1 MTMRPF
7 DILIAEDNEDDVL
20 LIREAFEEVN
30 MVNRI
35 AVVRDGEE
43 ALAYLRG
50 EGPFRDSPLPGMV
63 LLDINMPKKTGLEVL
78 TDIKAEPRFRALPIV
93 MLTVSEREEDI
104 IRSFEQGACSY
115 IRKPVTFTRFITV
128 VKEFEMYWTLVS
140 KIPFVKR

>member
-50 EGPFRDSPLPGMV
+50 EGTFQESPLPGMV

>member
-7 DILIAEDNEDDVL
+7 DILIAEDNEDDIL

-30 MVNRI
+30 MINRV

-43 ALAYLRG
+43 AMAYLRG
-50 EGPFRDSPLPGMV
+50 EGPFKESPLPGMV

-78 TDIKAEPRFRALPIV
+78 TEIKANLRFRALPVV
-93 MLTVSEREEDI
+93 MLTVSERDEDI
-104 IRSFEQGACSY
+104 IRSFEAGACSY

-140 KIPFVKR
+140 KIPSLKR

>member
-7 DILIAEDNEDDVL
+7 DILIAEDNEDDIL
-20 LIREAFEEVN
+20 LIREAFETVN
-30 MVNRI
+30 MANRV

-50 EGPFRDSPLPGMV
+50 EGPFSQCPFPGLV

-78 TDIKAEPRFRALPIV
+78 IEIKSDPRFRPLPVV

-104 IRSFEQGACSY
+104 VRSARNF
-115 IRKPVTFTRFITV
+115 RKV
-128 VKEFEMYWTLVS
+128 YL
-140 KIPFVKR
+140 

>member
-7 DILIAEDNEDDVL
+7 DILIAEDNEDDIL

-50 EGPFRDSPLPGMV
+50 EGAFKESLLPGMV

-78 TDIKAEPRFRALPIV
+78 ADIKAEPRFRALPIV

-104 IRSFEQGACSY
+104 LRSFEQGACSY

-128 VKEFEMYWTLVS
+128 VKEFEMYWSLVS

>member
-7 DILIAEDNEDDVL
+7 DILIAEDNEDDIL

-50 EGPFRDSPLPGMV
+50 EGAFKESLLPGMV

-78 TDIKAEPRFRALPIV
+78 SAIKAEPRFRALPIV

-104 IRSFEQGACSY
+104 LRSFEQGACSY

-128 VKEFEMYWTLVS
+128 VKEFEMYWSLVS

>member
-7 DILIAEDNEDDVL
+7 DILIAEDNEDDIL

-50 EGPFRDSPLPGMV
+50 EDPFRDSPLPGMV

>member
-7 DILIAEDNEDDVL
+7 DILIAEDNEDDIL

-50 EGPFRDSPLPGMV
+50 EGAFKESLLPGMV

-78 TDIKAEPRFRALPIV
+78 TDIKAEPRFRALPVV

-104 IRSFEQGACSY
+104 LRSFEQGACSY

-128 VKEFEMYWTLVS
+128 VKEFEMYWSLVS

>member
-7 DILIAEDNEDDVL
+7 DILIAEDNEDDIL
-20 LIREAFEEVN
+20 LIREAFEEVK

-35 AVVRDGEE
+35 SVVRDGEE

-50 EGPFRDSPLPGMV
+50 QGPFREASLPGMV

-78 TDIKAEPRFRALPIV
+78 TEIKAELRFRALPIV
-93 MLTVSEREEDI
+93 MLTVSERDEDI

-115 IRKPVTFTRFITV
+115 IRKPVTFTRFIAV

-140 KIPFVKR
+140 KIPTLKR

>member
-7 DILIAEDNEDDVL
+7 DILIAEDNEDDIL

>member
-7 DILIAEDNEDDVL
+7 DILIAEDNEDDIL

-78 TDIKAEPRFRALPIV
+78 TDIKAEPRFRALPSV

>member
-1 MTMRPF
+1 MTTRPL
-7 DILIAEDNEDDVL
+7 DILIAEDNEDDIL

-35 AVVRDGEE
+35 TVVRDGEE

-50 EGPFRDSPLPGMV
+50 EGPFSQSPLAGMV

-78 TDIKAEPRFRALPIV
+78 TEIKADIRFRPLPVV
-93 MLTVSEREEDI
+93 MLTVSDRDEDI

-115 IRKPVTFTRFITV
+115 IRKPVTFTRFIAV

-140 KIPFVKR
+140 KIPALKR

>member
-7 DILIAEDNEDDVL
+7 DILIAEDNEDDIL

-30 MVNRI
+30 MVNRV

-50 EGPFRDSPLPGMV
+50 EGPYSEAPLPGMV

-78 TDIKAEPRFRALPIV
+78 TQIKADPRFRALPVV
-93 MLTVSEREEDI
+93 MLTVSEREEDVI
-104 IRSFEQGACSY
+104 QSFEQGACSY

-128 VKEFEMYWTLVS
+128 VRQFEMYWTLVS
-140 KIPFVKR
+140 KIPALKR

>member
-1 MTMRPF
+1 MTMKPF
-7 DILIAEDNEDDVL
+7 DILIAEDNEDDIL

-50 EGPFRDSPLPGMV
+50 KEPYRDALLPGMV

-78 TDIKAEPRFRALPIV
+78 TEVKADPRFRALPVV
-93 MLTVSEREEDI
+93 MLTVSERDEDI

-140 KIPFVKR
+140 KIPALKR

>member
-1 MTMRPF
+1 MTLRPF
-7 DILIAEDNEDDVL
+7 DILIAEDNEDDIL

-50 EGPFRDSPLPGMV
+50 EGAFKESLLPGMV

-78 TDIKAEPRFRALPIV
+78 SAIKAEPRFRALPIV

-104 IRSFEQGACSY
+104 LRSFEQGACSY

-128 VKEFEMYWTLVS
+128 VKEFEMYWSLVS

>member
-1 MTMRPF
+1 MTPRPF
-7 DILIAEDNEDDVL
+7 DILIAEDNEDDIL

-50 EGPFRDSPLPGMV
+50 EGAFKESLLPGMV

-78 TDIKAEPRFRALPIV
+78 SAIKAEPRFRALPIV

-104 IRSFEQGACSY
+104 LRSFEQGACSY

-128 VKEFEMYWTLVS
+128 VKEFEMYWSLVS

>member
-7 DILIAEDNEDDVL
+7 DILIAEDNEDDIL
-20 LIREAFEEVN
+20 LIREAFEEVK

-35 AVVRDGEE
+35 SVVRDGEE

-50 EGPFRDSPLPGMV
+50 QGPFTEASMPGMV

-78 TDIKAEPRFRALPIV
+78 TEIKAELRFRALPIV
-93 MLTVSEREEDI
+93 MLTVSERDEDI

-115 IRKPVTFTRFITV
+115 IRKPVTFTRFIAV

-140 KIPFVKR
+140 KIPNLKR

>member
-7 DILIAEDNEDDVL
+7 DILIAEDNEDDIL

-50 EGPFRDSPLPGMV
+50 EGPFKESPLPGMV
-63 LLDINMPKKTGLEVL
+63 LLDINMPKKTGIEVL
-78 TDIKAEPRFRALPIV
+78 TEIKADPRFRALPVV
-93 MLTVSEREEDI
+93 MLTVSERDEDI

-140 KIPFVKR
+140 KIPFLKR